1 MQNTPELGNMILMVL
16 QTKLNQ
22 YNGEKCLRTHPHWS
36 QNDTNQK
43 SEIQISVYLL
53 YTCEVSQIIQVYF
66 LPSSM
71 GWWINT
77 EGPRLISRP
86 TNFITLDHT
95 SNIQGILEGCPE
107 NLHEMARNKETNY
120 Y

>member
-1 MQNTPELGNMILMVL
+1 MKNTPELGNMILMVL

-22 YNGEKCLRTHPHWS
+22 YNGQKCLRTHPHWS
-36 QNDTNQK
+36 QNNTGQNPG
-43 SEIQISVYLL
+43 IQISVHLL

-77 EGPRLISRP
+77 EGPRLISGP

-95 SNIQGILEGCPE
+95 SNIHGVSREFTCNIQE
-107 NLHEMARNKETNY
+107 
-120 Y
+120 